1 MNQHDAARRDTP
13 CRMAQ
18 ESRAIGI
25 LPIRLRRRKPA
36 PDIAFRQ
43 RPINRVTQRM
53 QPDISI
59 GMSIKTKIIRDIDA
73 TKDQGATRH

>member
-1 MNQHDAARRDTP
+1 
-13 CRMAQ
+13 MAQ

-53 QPDISI
+53 QPDIRI
-59 GMSIKTKIIRDIDA
+59 GMSIKAKLMRHGNA